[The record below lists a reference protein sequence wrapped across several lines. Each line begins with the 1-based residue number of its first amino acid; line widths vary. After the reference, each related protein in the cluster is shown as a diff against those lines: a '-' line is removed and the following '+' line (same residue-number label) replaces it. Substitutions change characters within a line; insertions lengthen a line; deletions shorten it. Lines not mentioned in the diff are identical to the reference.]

1 MANNQCNTVGAVAW
15 TELSIKNK
23 CSSSLFKLNF
33 DGNFM
38 SEDAVVAL
46 KEAYGGILM
55 DMKENDPDEE
65 DGEY

>member
-1 MANNQCNTVGAVAW
+1 
-15 TELSIKNK
+15 
-23 CSSSLFKLNF
+23 
-33 DGNFM
+33 M